1 MDYAKRDGGH
11 VAYSLLGDGP
21 LDVQYVS
28 SYTISIDSLDEEP
41 HVAHY
46 FRRIAAFSRLGR
58 FDVRG
63 IGLSDPSNAELP
75 MSVESMA
82 ADVLAVLDARGID
95 RTVLVG
101 ESGGGLA
108 AIHLAATRPERVESL
123 VLVNAFARAI
133 ADDDNPEGHP
143 RELVDAFLQRNA
155 DLTLIAPSMQEDAR
169 FRGWWTRASRR
180 GASPASAR
188 AMLTMTSYGDVRDRL
203 SRITVPTLVIHCQ
216 RNRFI

>member
-1 MDYAKRDGGH
+1 MDR
-11 VAYSLLGDGP
+11 STCNTCRR
-21 LDVQYVS
+21 
-28 SYTISIDSLDEEP
+28 TIRSIFDEEP

-46 FRRIAAFSRLGR
+46 FRRIAAFSRLCR

-63 IGLSDPSNAELP
+63 IGLSDPSSAELP

-82 ADVLAVLDARGID
+82 ADVLAVLDARGVD

-108 AIHLAATRPERVESL
+108 AIHLAATCPERVESL

-143 RELVDAFLQRNA
+143 RELVDAFLQINA
-155 DLTLIAPSMQEDAR
+155 DPSESWSSKGTTIR
-169 FRGWWTRASRR
+169 
-180 GASPASAR
+180 P
-188 AMLTMTSYGDVRDRL
+188 
-203 SRITVPTLVIHCQ
+203 
-216 RNRFI
+216 